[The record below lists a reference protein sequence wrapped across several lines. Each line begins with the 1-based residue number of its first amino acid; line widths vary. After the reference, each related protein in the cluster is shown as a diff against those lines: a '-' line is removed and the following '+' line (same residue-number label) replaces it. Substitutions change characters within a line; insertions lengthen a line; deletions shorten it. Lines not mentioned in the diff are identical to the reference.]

1 MNRVDYSKNASLLDV
16 EIDDFDTQSYME
28 FGEHPTGINEERM
41 RLPTR
46 YDIAKFYKRNKR
58 NPEKGYWVR
67 KTAEAMPDIS
77 DDFDWQITYTFPA
90 TLRNPKTAQ
99 GSYGGKH
106 VTFRRLYLI
115 LCERFNGGKYF
126 IDDYFDTVYPHTA
139 KPEVDLLL
147 HDVKSELLSVAEA
160 ELEGAVSTKA
170 GTFDKRYKANRG
182 MQARLNRYESFAKA
196 WEADKG
202 EEVARIIKD
211 DIINCMMSGQLQ
223 LECVTHGNSPETKK
237 RREKAGLSSEP
248 VFFATAQ
255 LIESIQLYVTLGGN
269 KQWRTKQGILV

>member
-1 MNRVDYSKNASLLDV
+1 MNRVDYSKDAPLLDV
-16 EIDDFDTQSYME
+16 EIDDFDTQSYRE
-28 FGEHPTGINEERM
+28 SGEHLTGINDGRM

-46 YDIAKFYKRNKR
+46 YDIAKFYKRNKTNTER
-58 NPEKGYWVR
+58 GNWVR
-67 KTAEAMPDIS
+67 KTPDKMPDFS

-115 LCERFNGGKYF
+115 LCEHFNGGKYF
-126 IDDYFDTVYPHTA
+126 IDDYFDTVYPHTV
-139 KPEVDLLL
+139 KPEVD
-147 HDVKSELLSVAEA
+147 ELLSDVKGELLDFAGD
-160 ELEGAVSTKA
+160 ELEGAIATKA

-182 MQARLNRYESFAKA
+182 MLAKLRRYESFAKA
-196 WEADKG
+196 WEEIKG
-202 EEVARIIKD
+202 IEVADIIKQ

-223 LECVTHGNSPETKK
+223 LECVTHGNSPETK
-237 RREKAGLSSEP
+237 RRRVKAGLSSEP

-269 KQWRTKQGILV
+269 KQWQTRQGILV

>member
-28 FGEHPTGINEERM
+28 FGGHPTGINDERM

-67 KTAEAMPDIS
+67 KTADAMPDIS

-90 TLRNPKTAQ
+90 TLRNPKTAK

-147 HDVKSELLSVAEA
+147 QDVKAELLSVAEA
-160 ELEGAVSTKA
+160 ELEGAVATKT
-170 GTFDKRYKANRG
+170 GTFDKRHKANRG
-182 MQARLNRYESFAKA
+182 MQARFNRYESFAKA

-223 LECVTHGNSPETKK
+223 LECVTHGNSPETK
-237 RREKAGLSSEP
+237 RQREKAGLSSEP